1 MTKLTFSRLLESR
14 TGVGDRIQ
22 EGSRNKA
29 EAQSRK
35 SEQQNP
41 KHVAAPIQM
50 EITLYLSRIFVYLS
64 KLSFQTKSK
73 TVPDQRI
80 PGSSRAREQLLHSC
94 HLPRPSP
101 SVRRAISSTSSLYG
115 RPTAGDW
122 NDAA

>member
-41 KHVAAPIQM
+41 KHVAAPIQT
-50 EITLYLSRIFVYLS
+50 EIILYLSRIFVYLS

-80 PGSSRAREQLLHSC
+80 PGSSRAREQLL
-94 HLPRPSP
+94 PPSSAFP
-101 SVRRAISSTSSLYG
+101 VRSPGDQLHVVAL
-115 RPTAGDW
+115 RPTDSGGLE
-122 NDAA
+122 